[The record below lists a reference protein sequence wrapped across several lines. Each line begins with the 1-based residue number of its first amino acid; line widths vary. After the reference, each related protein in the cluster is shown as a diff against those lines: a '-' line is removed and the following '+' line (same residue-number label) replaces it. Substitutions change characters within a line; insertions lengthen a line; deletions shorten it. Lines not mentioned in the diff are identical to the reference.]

1 MEYLLV
7 VYFLMNG
14 VWVRGDELDGWASI
28 PYPAQELCLERKARA
43 EEIHADLKRINP
55 RAHDKRFECEP
66 REAESG
72 G

>member
-14 VWVRGDELDGWASI
+14 VWVRGDELEGWASI
-28 PYPAQELCLERKARA
+28 PYPVQELCLERKARA

-55 RAHDKRFECEP
+55 RAYDKRFECEP
-66 REAESG
+66 RAAESG

>member
-7 VYFLMNG
+7 VYILLNG
-14 VWVRGDELDGWASI
+14 VWVRGDELDGWGSI
-28 PYPAQELCLERKARA
+28 PYPTEQACLQRKGRA
-43 EEIHADLKRINP
+43 EEIRADLKRVNP